1 MIFVIYDLHDLY
13 GLGFWVP
20 YTSLARLAPDC
31 QIEKAAYFQ
40 SGAIRSSRQDIRF
53 PSISNLAKSGWPS
66 SSVALAAVTPEMAS
80 VPSISMAEVVL
91 S

>member
-1 MIFVIYDLHDLY
+1 MLVV
-13 GLGFWVP
+13 WVP

-53 PSISNLAKSGWPS
+53 PSISSLAKSGWPS
-66 SSVALAAVTPEMAS
+66 FWGRVSF
-80 VPSISMAEVVL
+80 AEKQFEIRL
-91 S
+91 TGEQLPD